1 MKVQSH
7 NILALH
13 YFFYFGGQHENLLT

>member
-13 YFFYFGGQHENLLT
+13 GFYYFGGQHENLLT